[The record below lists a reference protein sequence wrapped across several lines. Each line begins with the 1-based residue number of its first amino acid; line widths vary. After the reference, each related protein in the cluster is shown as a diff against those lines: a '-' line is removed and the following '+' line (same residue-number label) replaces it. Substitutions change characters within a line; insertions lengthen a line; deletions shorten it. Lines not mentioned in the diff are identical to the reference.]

1 MKLLLPSAF
10 GVVMVAA
17 AGYRADGPAVAVAAA
32 ALIAVLLAGRLR
44 PAGTAA
50 VLLTVLTVVLAEPA
64 PMFTAVAG
72 LAATAF
78 LVLRHGSAGT
88 TAPTMFAAVGFA
100 VLGTV
105 GGVVPAQVP
114 WLPLAAP
121 LALLAGY
128 LLALRP
134 YLGGGVGE

>member
-1 MKLLLPSAF
+1 MKLFLPSAF
-10 GVVMVAA
+10 GVLMVGA
-17 AGYRADGPAVAVAAA
+17 AGYRADGLALAAAAA
-32 ALIAVLLAGRLR
+32 ALLAVLLAAWWRQ
-44 PAGTAA
+44 AATAA
-50 VLLTVLTVVLAEPA
+50 VLLAVLTVVLAGPA
-64 PMFTAVAG
+64 PMFTALAG
-72 LAATAF
+72 LTATAY
-78 LVLRHGSAGT
+78 LVLRNGPASA

-105 GGVVPAQVP
+105 GAAVPLQVA

-134 YLGGGVGE
+134 YLRARAS